1 MNFMYIG
8 EVNVILYPTYGKV
21 RSRAWSRNTFDPNT
35 RSVVPTLISCWLP
48 SVYLYCNGRVLYAP
62 GHFGVSRLNKECAF
76 YLRTGW
82 STFKQLQRACV
93 TTTLNQSTKV
103 A

>member
-1 MNFMYIG
+1 M
-8 EVNVILYPTYGKV
+8 GKLDPV
-21 RSRAWSRNTFDPNT
+21 AWSRNTFDPNT
-35 RSVVPTLISCWLP
+35 RSVVPTLISSLLP
-48 SVYLYCNGRVLYAP
+48 SVYLYYNGRVLYAP
-62 GHFGVSRLNKECAF
+62 GHFGVIRLNKECAF
-76 YLRTGW
+76 NLRTGW